1 MTVIFLR
8 PLWNKASVSFLK
20 ENKLIKKIIEI
31 YNTLIPK
38 IDDNIDLEEKF
49 TPESISPFLDYDNNS
64 KIQVNTLND
73 NVEYIDYIWYTDP
86 YIQLAGLIL
95 GILLVLNFT
104 DGNTDD
110 DDTVTFSISRVLS
123 GGLIL
128 YNSFKDSIEII
139 FNRYKNNSTNNYN
152 KINNNQNNNG
162 INNIESINN
171 NKINNNQNNNKINN
185 IESINN
191 NDSSSSINSSF
202 PKTIKSIEE
211 DSILNS
217 IIDLLF

>member
-1 MTVIFLR
+1 M
-8 PLWNKASVSFLK
+8 
-20 ENKLIKKIIEI
+20 
-31 YNTLIPK
+31 
-38 IDDNIDLEEKF
+38 EEKF